1 MTALTGVPI
10 IDWFLRLLDV
20 AGYPIVFVFTVF
32 ENLFVIGSLTPGE
45 TVVAAAALVA
55 SQGHLV
61 LAGVWLSSFVGTVV
75 GSTISYTLG
84 RRAGLD
90 HVAALAAR
98 ISETRIGR
106 LLRISDE
113 GLADI
118 QEHFETEGVRT
129 VLIARF
135 AAGAKNFVP
144 AVAGATRMPVFWFQL
159 YTWIGAAIYTSLM
172 CAVGWFLGENLDEAL
187 KVLRN
192 LGIAGLVVFV
202 AFVSGAIYL
211 RRRLKRRRLLAS
223 MAEPA
228 EEDAQSGGDDVGD
241 EEAER

>member
-1 MTALTGVPI
+1 MTALTGVPV
-10 IDWFLRLLDV
+10 IDWFLQMLDI
-20 AGYPIVFVFTVF
+20 AGYPIVFVFTLF
-32 ENLFVIGSLTPGE
+32 ENIFVVGSLTPGE

-55 SQGHLV
+55 SQGHLG

-98 ISETRIGR
+98 IAETRIGR

-113 GLADI
+113 GLVDI

-159 YTWIGAAIYTSLM
+159 YTWIGAAIYTTLM
-172 CAVGWFLGENLDEAL
+172 CTVGWFLGENLDEAL

-192 LGIAGLVVFV
+192 LGIAGFVVFV
-202 AFVSGAIYL
+202 AFVSAAIYL

-223 MAEPA
+223 IAEQA
-228 EEDAQSGGDDVGD
+228 EDDVVDGRD
-241 EEAER
+241 EAESER